1 MLLFEFGPKL
11 EEGREAAGV
20 DLASLERSA
29 QRAPG
34 LAVVSAVTEATGPE
48 QRVPLGVVLL
58 ERVTIDAPQA
68 EGAHAGRVDELG
80 AIVEVQQ
87 QRGGRGERR
96 PAPAAGQP
104 VPRGE
109 QHAGH
114 APLCRVGDLRGAH
127 TLVGTAIASMNDAR
141 RRLCVDGVREL
152 FVRDVLYAAPVDCG
166 GTRVSDASTPI
177 FGLDCEPVLQRT
189 TVQPRGALKLRPE
202 NLLAAETAWWTLE
215 HQRETPTDAH
225 ADLQFAVERDG
236 VLDGIAVWFDALL
249 ANGEWISNSPRVPV
263 RPWGRQLLP
272 LRTPIDVRAGDDV
285 SVSLRFRALDDQYVL
300 RWSVDV
306 TPPAGSGRI
315 GTRVTHSTLEQLT
328 TFPQEMLRR
337 DTAHLPVITRDAALF
352 ARLASLATGEHTV
365 ARIIDTIYAEMP
377 DLFADR
383 RSAMRRIAAYLE
395 LADVSPRVGPESSVT

>member
-1 MLLFEFGPKL
+1 MY
-11 EEGREAAGV
+11 
-20 DLASLERSA
+20 SLEHLQSMFADPGRGA
-29 QRAPG
+29 PMARA
-34 LAVVSAVTEATGPE
+34 LRHMVSADDVVLEVGAGAGHFAVIAAQSGADHVYAIEPSPLLAIGPE
-48 QRVPLGVVLL
+48 LAARHGVGDRITWITETVEAVTLPRKATVL
-58 ERVTIDAPQA
+58 
-68 EGAHAGRVDELG
+68 
-80 AIVEVQQ
+80 
-87 QRGGRGERR
+87 
-96 PAPAAGQP
+96 
-104 VPRGE
+104 
-109 QHAGH
+109 
-114 APLCRVGDLRGAH
+114 VGDLRGAH

-177 FGLDCEPVLQRT
+177 FGLDCAPVLRRT

-236 VLDGIAVWFDALL
+236 VLDGIVVWFDALL

-272 LRTPIDVRAGDDV
+272 LRTPIDVRTGDDV
-285 SVSLRFRALDDQYVL
+285 SASLRFRALDDQYVV

-395 LADVSPRVGPESSVT
+395 LADVSPRVGPGSSVT